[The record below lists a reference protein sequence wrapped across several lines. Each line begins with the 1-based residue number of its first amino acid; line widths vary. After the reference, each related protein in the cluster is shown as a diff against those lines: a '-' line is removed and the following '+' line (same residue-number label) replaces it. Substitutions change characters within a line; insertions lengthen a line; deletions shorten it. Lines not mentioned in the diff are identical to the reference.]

1 MTALQPPYHPLAN
14 RNARSMG
21 WHHGRL
27 RPAQK
32 VLQASSS
39 PRKQS
44 QPLQEVRGD
53 YSRQLASCTTPS
65 IVNLLW
71 EVVCRRGWLHV
82 SWLHDTHRYESSI
95 FIYSSGLCRTNSLSR
110 RHLLRALPRTGSLK
124 NHTFFLFFPSPR
136 LSLGLGSDSHPGVL
150 FVSDHHMYD
159 GNLTSGMA

>member
-95 FIYSSGLCRTNSLSR
+95 SIYSSGLCRTNSLSR
-110 RHLLRALPRTGSLK
+110 LHLLRALPRTGSFKIIRSFCSFRVRGSASASGQLA
-124 NHTFFLFFPSPR
+124 PR
-136 LSLGLGSDSHPGVL
+136 CT